1 MTMSDS
7 ISGPANTAD
16 RGGPRLVSF
25 FVKTVAIGAVATISL
40 TILIHSVFSEVDEL
54 IDRRV
59 AQLHGKFGGR
69 NFWAHIEQSIHR
81 AAEAKDEVSLEKQ
94 RRLLADIHILAGRAR
109 PFALEAAAALAPEPP
124 NPADAKAK

>member
-1 MTMSDS
+1 MSDN
-7 ISGPANTAD
+7 ISASAKRAD
-16 RGGPRLVSF
+16 RSGSRLVPF
-25 FVKTVAIGAVATISL
+25 LVKTVAVGAVLTISL
-40 TILIHSVFSEVDEL
+40 MILIHSVFSEVDEL

-94 RRLLADIHILAGRAR
+94 QRLLADIHILAGRTR
-109 PFALEAAAALAPEPP
+109 PFALEAASAFAPEPP
-124 NPADAKAK
+124 NPADTKAK

>member
-1 MTMSDS
+1 MSDGNL
-7 ISGPANTAD
+7 ISAEAAD
-16 RGGPRLVSF
+16 RGGSRLVSF

-40 TILIHSVFSEVDEL
+40 MILIHSVFNEVDEL

-81 AAEAKDEVSLEKQ
+81 AAEAKDDVSLEKQ
-94 RRLLADIHILAGRAR
+94 QRLLADIHILAGRTR
-109 PFALEAAAALAPEPP
+109 PFALEAATALAEPP
-124 NPADAKAK
+124 HPADAKAK

>member
-1 MTMSDS
+1 MSDN
-7 ISGPANTAD
+7 ISASAKTAD
-16 RGGPRLVSF
+16 RSGSRLVPF
-25 FVKTVAIGAVATISL
+25 LVKTVAVGAVVTISL

-81 AAEAKDEVSLEKQ
+81 AAQAKDEVSLEKQ
-94 RRLLADIHILAGRAR
+94 QRLLADIHILAGRAR
-109 PFALEAAAALAPEPP
+109 PFALEAANAFAPEPP
-124 NPADAKAK
+124 KPADTKAK